1 MLGRGGGG
9 VDQEIMYSLHYIEDV
24 QNVERSLRGEECNS
38 GLGKNFQA
46 GAWTMG
52 RTSLILQQY
61 QGLPMQFKPK
71 LV

>member
-1 MLGRGGGG
+1 MVLGRGGG

-52 RTSLILQQY
+52 RTE
-61 QGLPMQFKPK
+61 GLPMQFKPK